1 MNSTICGF
9 LGIEPI
15 LSGDMLGLDACR
27 MSLLND
33 SCAVAVWGIWM
44 GAWMV
49 FCVAECIEPTKD
61 IDNPLALNLI
71 SLIIIS
77 FGAIFG
83 ILWINIPLALAAF
96 PILYPFI
103 AYSSA
108 QSEKPISIQHHTT
121 PHDPAA
127 IPLINPP
134 PPYP

>member
-1 MNSTICGF
+1 
-9 LGIEPI
+9 
-15 LSGDMLGLDACR
+15 MLGLDACR

-61 IDNPLALNLI
+61 IDNPLAFTLI

-96 PILYPFI
+96 PILYPLI
-103 AYSSA
+103 AYNPI
-108 QSEKPISIQHHTT
+108 QNKTISIHHHPT